1 MNITKCSNTILNL
14 RPAIFIFLIVL
25 SLLYAFPFVPILY
38 NIGFVSLVLLLI
50 TSCINLIFRK
60 EYTTA
65 KQFFFCL
72 LIGGYLLFVSEFNNT
87 TNYAYGILIQ
97 LSMFIFPYSLLSASE
112 INSGAAKSIEKLCS
126 MLFVAILVF
135 VFYVQL
141 KYGNSADLINA
152 SLLKTSVALSYF
164 FIISN
169 KKSKLV
175 AILTSSAVFFLLGER
190 TSAAVLLFVYIIYR
204 LLGCKISKGFYNFI
218 FVFIFSIAVIF
229 PFLYIELKYSNIGL
243 MLNEISREYT
253 GDNFFSGREIIWEG
267 ILEGNKDNVLLGQG
281 VNSGFLKSRLNT
293 DLSTHNLYMF
303 LYLEGGVVLL
313 FMFFLFVASIWGKF
327 YNFIYMERARLSA
340 AFFVGILLFSD
351 FELLLLTNNILASI
365 VFWFII
371 SYGLIVKK
379 IA

>member
-1 MNITKCSNTILNL
+1 
-14 RPAIFIFLIVL
+14 
-25 SLLYAFPFVPILY
+25 
-38 NIGFVSLVLLLI
+38 
-50 TSCINLIFRK
+50 
-60 EYTTA
+60 
-65 KQFFFCL
+65 
-72 LIGGYLLFVSEFNNT
+72 
-87 TNYAYGILIQ
+87 
-97 LSMFIFPYSLLSASE
+97 MFIFPYSLLSASE

-327 YNFIYMERARLSA
+327 YNFIYIERARLSA

-371 SYGLIVKK
+371 SYGLIVKNK
-379 IA
+379 